1 MKEQDLIQALGS
13 LPQDLLDELDEWQK
27 SGTPLTGAEPEN
39 IAPAQTGKPVITQR
53 RNQTMKQKTEKTPAR
68 LRAWT
73 AGIAAAVVLC
83 TAVAVPVGREAVRRA
98 QQSNAGYAES
108 EPAEPVTEVS
118 AETWIVPDGCA
129 FFHWEDKSD
138 LAGYYDCLPA
148 DTKLYAFLDE
158 LGEEQPP
165 LEAGRLKPG
174 NVRHFVYEEDNEV
187 YDIYFIGLP
196 MQEAPDDMRDIG
208 FLGGTLT
215 QSGKLH
221 LNIGALTD
229 AEHSEPYAV
238 TDRQQYK
245 KFDTALLFAVPE
257 GELPEITEVSG
268 SYIEYPLADLLTD
281 APADEND
288 RAIWYSQLIEKNL
301 WIDTA
306 NGEPGIRLIAD
317 EPAEETLTADADPQP
332 DTAQESSAPQLNKL
346 ICSSGNDTA
355 SPAVPEEGTA
365 KVLRSMSDLQLLID
379 EADRGIM
386 EMEAAEWFSQF
397 GINEALL
404 ETNDVLYFA
413 FKNTKFPGNCY
424 NFAFTG
430 GNIAADGSLTLNFSA
445 FILDDSPVEFI
456 KDDDLISNYYY
467 FYTVPKDSLPDISK
481 MNAEIAE
488 THCGNELPDNVLTA
502 WNDSMVNPYAS
513 EHSGLHSLKEYLD
526 STQEYPAWVNSIPEQ
541 PCIAWESAE

>member
-13 LPQDLLDELDEWQK
+13 LPQDMLDELDEWQK
-27 SGTPLTGAEPEN
+27 SGAPLTGAEPEN
-39 IAPAQTGKPVITQR
+39 NAPARTVKPVITQR

-73 AGIAAAVVLC
+73 AGIAATVVLC

-98 QQSNAGYAES
+98 QQNDARFAES
-108 EPAEPVTEVS
+108 ETAEPVTEVS
-118 AETWIVPDGCA
+118 AETWIVPDGCT

-174 NVRHFVYEEDNEV
+174 NVRHFVYGEDDEV

-196 MQEAPDDMRDIG
+196 MQEVPDNLEDLALIT
-208 FLGGTLT
+208 GTLT

-221 LNIGALTD
+221 LQIGALTD
-229 AEHSEPYAV
+229 AEQAVRYFETEKRQYA
-238 TDRQQYK
+238 QPN
-245 KFDTALLFAVPE
+245 TAFVFAVPE
-257 GELPEITEVSG
+257 GALPEITEVSS
-268 SYIEYPLADLLTD
+268 SYIEYPLADLLTN
-281 APADEND
+281 APKDEAE
-288 RAIWYSQLIEKNL
+288 RLEWYVHLVEQNL

-317 EPAEETLTADADPQP
+317 EPAEEILTADADPQP
-332 DTAQESSAPQLNKL
+332 DTAQESSAPPLNKF
-346 ICSSGNDTA
+346 ICSGGNDTA

-502 WNDSMVNPYAS
+502 WDESMGNPAAS
-513 EHSGLHSLKEYLD
+513 EYILKEYLD

>member
-13 LPQDLLDELDEWQK
+13 LPQDMLDELDEWQK
-27 SGTPLTGAEPEN
+27 SGTPLTGAEPETD
-39 IAPAQTGKPVITQR
+39 APARTGEPVITQR
-53 RNQTMKQKTEKTPAR
+53 RNQTMKQKTEKAPAR

-108 EPAEPVTEVS
+108 ETAEPVTEVS
-118 AETWIVPDGCA
+118 AEKVIVPDGCT
-129 FFHWEDKSD
+129 FFHCVNKDD
-138 LAGYYDCLPA
+138 LGGIFDGLSP
-148 DTKLYAFLDE
+148 DTKLY
-158 LGEEQPP
+158 QYIS
-165 LEAGRLKPG
+165 EAWNQSPVMTASFFEPG
-174 NVRHFVYEEDNEV
+174 SVSQFSYDG

-196 MQEAPDDMRDIG
+196 MQEVPDDMRDIG

-229 AEHSEPYAV
+229 AEYSDPYAV

-257 GELPEITEVSG
+257 GTLPEIAEVSG
-268 SYIEYPLADLLTD
+268 AYVEYPLADLLTD
-281 APADEND
+281 APADENE
-288 RAIWYSQLIEKNL
+288 RGIWYSQLIEKNL

-332 DTAQESSAPQLNKL
+332 DTVPESPVPLLEEL
-346 ICSSGNDTA
+346 ICFGGNDTE
-355 SPAVPEEGTA
+355 SPAVPDEGTA
-365 KVLRSMSDLQLLID
+365 KVLRSMNDLQPLID
-379 EADRGIM
+379 ETDRGYM
-386 EMEAAEWFSQF
+386 EMEAAEWYSQF
-397 GINEALL
+397 GINEELF

-413 FKNTKFPGNCY
+413 FKDLKQLPENYY
-424 NFAFTG
+424 NFEFTG
-430 GNIAADGSLTLNFSA
+430 GSITAAGSLTLNFSA
-445 FILDDSPVEFI
+445 FILDDPPVDFI
-456 KDDDLISNYYY
+456 RHFNTCSNYYY
-467 FYTVPKDSLPDISK
+467 FYTVPKDSLP
-481 MNAEIAE
+481 EIGNTQVKFAE
-488 THCGNELPDNVLTA
+488 THYAEELPDNVLTA
-502 WNDSMVNPYAS
+502 WNDSMVNPDAS
-513 EHSGLHSLKEYLD
+513 EQSGLHSLKEYLD

-541 PCIAWESAE
+541 PCITWESAD

>member
-13 LPQDLLDELDEWQK
+13 LPQDMLDELDEWQK
-27 SGTPLTGAEPEN
+27 SGTPLTGAEPETD
-39 IAPAQTGKPVITQR
+39 APARTGEPVITQR
-53 RNQTMKQKTEKTPAR
+53 RNQTMKQKTEKAPAR

-83 TAVAVPVGREAVRRA
+83 AAVAVPVGREAVRRA

-118 AETWIVPDGCA
+118 AETWIVPDGCT

-174 NVRHFVYEEDNEV
+174 NVRHFVYGEDDEV

-196 MQEAPDDMRDIG
+196 MQEVPDDMRDIG

-229 AEHSEPYAV
+229 AEH
-238 TDRQQYK
+238 TDPFTETAEQQYA

-281 APADEND
+281 APADENE

-317 EPAEETLTADADPQP
+317 EPAEEILTAEQP
-332 DTAQESSAPQLNKL
+332 DT
-346 ICSSGNDTA
+346 
-355 SPAVPEEGTA
+355 VPENPVPLLEQLITIGGSDYVIMKVPQEGTVQVLHSVA
-365 KVLRSMSDLQLLID
+365 EAEACCQYTDEKVV
-379 EADRGIM
+379 ADQNFDFRRFLT
-386 EMEAAEWFSQF
+386 EDVFAQY
-397 GINEALL
+397 
-404 ETNDVLYFA
+404 DVLYFA
-413 FKNTKFPGNCY
+413 HKDNQQPLY
-424 NFAFTG
+424 LYAYDLAG
-430 GNIAADGSLTLNFSA
+430 GSIAADGTTLQ
-445 FILDDSPVEFI
+445 LDFHALIYDPEHLPTGTLRSY
-456 KDDDLISNYYY
+456 DDYEPDWNTYY
-467 FYTVPKDSLPDISK
+467 FYTVPKGSLPDLNTIEVRFSEYLIG
-481 MNAEIAE
+481 EIPDDIL
-488 THCGNELPDNVLTA
+488 THA
-502 WNDSMVNPYAS
+502 NDSADNGHTAKLPEYVQTTQ
-513 EHSGLHSLKEYLD
+513 GYLD
-526 STQEYPAWVNSIPEQ
+526 WKMSIPEQ
-541 PCIAWESAE
+541 RYITRESAE

>member
-27 SGTPLTGAEPEN
+27 SGAPLTGAEPETD
-39 IAPAQTGKPVITQR
+39 APARTVKPVITQR
-53 RNQTMKQKTEKTPAR
+53 RNQTMKQKTEKSPAR

-98 QQSNAGYAES
+98 QQNDAGFAES
-108 EPAEPVTEVS
+108 EPDEPVTEVS
-118 AETWIVPDGCA
+118 ANTWIVPDGCT

-165 LEAGRLKPG
+165 LETGRLKPG
-174 NVRHFVYEEDNEV
+174 NIRHFVYGEDDEV

-196 MQEAPDDMRDIG
+196 MQEVPDNLEDLALIT
-208 FLGGTLT
+208 GTLT

-221 LNIGALTD
+221 LQIGALTD
-229 AEHSEPYAV
+229 AEQAVRYFETEKRQYA
-238 TDRQQYK
+238 QPN
-245 KFDTALLFAVPE
+245 TAFVFAVPE
-257 GELPEITEVSG
+257 GALPEITEVST
-268 SYIEYPLADLLTD
+268 SYDEIPLEPFLTD
-281 APADEND
+281 APEAESERLEWFVHLVEQNS
-288 RAIWYSQLIEKNL
+288 WLI
-301 WIDTA
+301 TA

-332 DTAQESSAPQLNKL
+332 DT
-346 ICSSGNDTA
+346 
-355 SPAVPEEGTA
+355 VPENLVPLLEELISFGGDDTESPTVPDKGTA
-365 KVLRSMSDLQLLID
+365 KVLRSMNDLQPLID
-379 EADRGIM
+379 ETDRGYM
-386 EMEAAEWFSQF
+386 EMEAAEWYSQF
-397 GINEALL
+397 GINEELF

-413 FKNTKFPGNCY
+413 FKDLQLPENYY
-424 NFAFTG
+424 NFECTG
-430 GNIAADGSLTLNFSA
+430 GSITAADSLTLNFSA
-445 FILDDSPVEFI
+445 FILDDPPVDFI
-456 KDDDLISNYYY
+456 RHFNTCSNYYY
-467 FYTVPKDSLPDISK
+467 FYTIPKDSLS
-481 MNAEIAE
+481 EIGNTQVKFAE
-488 THCGNELPDNVLTA
+488 THYAEELPDNVLTA
-502 WNDSMVNPYAS
+502 WNDSMVNPDAS

-541 PCIAWESAE
+541 PCITWESAE